1 MLVTYQSCFLP
12 QLNEVGWWRKLGKDS
27 FHEMN
32 LCQCQFT
39 SWKSVGKMEKMI
51 IFHLK
56 CLSYCKI
63 NLHLPRQPGNWS
75 CPGKDKGSRRGQSS
89 WRSCLTKSNSS
100 LWKAASNNYAKWFGQ
115 VWREWWKV
123 LFWISP
129 LVSAQLQPKA
139 TGTLGFLKHLDFE
152 KWLETKLL
160 VLKLLDYLKSS
171 KKKYRYKSIDIWH
184 LLSSF

>member
-129 LVSAQLQPKA
+129 SVSVFLHNSSPKP
-139 TGTLGFLKHLDFE
+139 
-152 KWLETKLL
+152 LEPS
-160 VLKLLDYLKSS
+160 V
-171 KKKYRYKSIDIWH
+171 
-184 LLSSF
+184 F